1 VTSFVIPAHN
11 EEALLG
17 RTLESIHVAART
29 LGEPYEVI
37 VADDASTD
45 RTAEIARSRGAQ
57 VVPLSRRQI
66 AAARNVGAKAAA
78 GEYLFFVDADT
89 VVTKRV
95 VRAAFRTL
103 RRGAV
108 GGGCSVKFD
117 GPVPVYGR
125 VIEGV
130 LRVVSPPVGLAA
142 GCFLFCTR
150 RTFDAVGGFD
160 ETLFATEEVVFAT
173 RLKRLGRF
181 VVLRE
186 WVYTSGRKLR
196 TRSALDLIR
205 IGVRLGL
212 GGPAALRRR
221 EGMEYWYGPRVR
233 PGRVE

>member
-17 RTLESIHVAART
+17 RTLLSIHAAARSLDET
-29 LGEPYEVI
+29 YEIV

-45 RTAEIARSRGAQ
+45 RTAEIARSHDVH
-57 VVPLSRRQI
+57 VVPLNRRQI
-66 AAARNVGAKAAA
+66 AAARNAGAHAST
-78 GEYLFFVDADT
+78 GEYLIFVDADT
-89 VVTKRV
+89 VVTRRV
-95 VRAAFRTL
+95 VRAAILAL

-130 LRVVSPPVGLAA
+130 LRVFSPPVGLAA

-150 RTFDAVGGFD
+150 RAFDAVGGFD
-160 ETLFATEEVVFAT
+160 EALFATEEVVFAT
-173 RLKRLGRF
+173 CLKRLGRF

-196 TRSALDLIR
+196 TRSALDLMR

-221 EGMEYWYGPRVR
+221 EGMEYWYGPR
-233 PGRVE
+233 G

>member
-1 VTSFVIPAHN
+1 VTSFVIPAYN

-17 RTLESIHVAART
+17 RTLTFILTAVRP
-29 LGEPYEVI
+29 LDVPYEII

-45 RTAEIARSRGAQ
+45 RTAEIARGTGAR
-57 VVPLSRRQI
+57 VIPLTRRQI
-66 AAARNVGAKAAA
+66 AAARNAGARAAA
-78 GEYLFFVDADT
+78 GEYLIFVDADT

-95 VRAAFRTL
+95 VRAALRAL

-130 LRVVSPPVGLAA
+130 LRVFSPPVGLAA

-150 RTFDAVGGFD
+150 RAFDAVGGFD
-160 ETLFATEEVVFAT
+160 ETLFATEEVVLAT

-205 IGVRLGL
+205 VGVRLGL

-221 EGMEYWYGPRVR
+221 EGMEYWYGPRW
-233 PGRVE
+233 

>member
-1 VTSFVIPAHN
+1 VAAVSFIVPARN

-17 RTLESIHVAART
+17 RTLRSIHAAARP
-29 LGEPYEVI
+29 LDEPYEIV

-45 RTAEIARSRGAQ
+45 RTVEIARSHDAR

-66 AAARNVGAKAAA
+66 AAARNAGARAAA
-78 GEYLFFVDADT
+78 GEYLIFVDADT
-89 VVTKRV
+89 VVTRRV
-95 VRAAFRTL
+95 VRAAL
-103 RRGAV
+103 RALGRGAV

-130 LRVVSPPVGLAA
+130 LRVFSPPVGLAA
-142 GCFLFCTR
+142 GCFLFCSR
-150 RTFDAVGGFD
+150 RAFDAVDGFD
-160 ETLFATEEVVFAT
+160 ETLFATEEVVLAS

-181 VVLRE
+181 VVLRQ

-205 IGVRLGL
+205 IGVKLGL

-221 EGMEYWYGPRVR
+221 EGMEYWYGPRA
-233 PGRVE
+233 